1 MEQQSIIDF
10 NELQN
15 QLAETFNP
23 NSAKTQAKEMI
34 ANMLLFMAVPF
45 FANRLKDKIPA
56 DIFDRLQKAIA
67 DPETAGKELMD
78 LTKSLFQEKVLQP
91 LKTQLLDRARQYVP
105 ELRDIDIE
113 KLSLEDVQNLVE
125 KGILSRMKARLPS
138 ELADKLPES
147 FNLEDITTALKGVS
161 KETALKFAKDNL
173 PAEAYQQ
180 LENNASL
187 IENPASIA
195 EYVKTK
201 LGQAQTDIKN
211 TISDMKTQA
220 VSKLED
226 VKSTLKTEIENK
238 VQPLRDNIEKLKSAR
253 NDLKVKYNESRA
265 ALRDKYNEIKAR
277 TEEFKQ
283 NTPDY
288 SADDLKPFQD
298 QAKAVLDEGTQ
309 AFEKFNADDAD
320 LGQQITDGLQ
330 SVQDFTNNLVNRAN
344 ELSSTT
350 LGRVSQIRQD
360 LTNKISQI
368 KEQASSGIDDLQNTG
383 ASLVEQ
389 VKPEI
394 AIAQKRA
401 TSFLNPAEQLNEPDF
416 FGKLMNKA
424 KAFKPS
430 RVKIS
435 TQDEIL
441 NTDPEAE
448 EPFQLSLEPVFRAQ
462 QQAQQIRASMLA
474 RAQEV
479 LPTIPKPAPPPEPTP
494 TEPATAQVEETK
506 PISELATT
514 AAEPEGEDIATKA
527 LSTLTEATAPL
538 EAIPGIDI
546 LSTLIDVGG
555 LIGSIFGAKSLLKEH
570 QTTPLEVGSSF
581 EPNF

>member
-45 FANRLKDKIPA
+45 FANRLKEKIPA

-67 DPETAGKELMD
+67 DPETAGKELVS
-78 LTKSLFQEKVLQP
+78 LTKSLFQEKVLAP
-91 LKTQLLDRARQYVP
+91 LKTQLLDRVKQYVP

-113 KLSLEDVQNLVE
+113 KLSMEDVQNLVE
-125 KGILSRMKARLPS
+125 KGILSRMRARLPA

-147 FNLEDITTALKGVS
+147 FNLEDITSALKGVS

-180 LENNASL
+180 LESNASL

-220 VSKLED
+220 ISKLED
-226 VKSTLKTEIENK
+226 VKSTLKAEIENK
-238 VQPLRDNIEKLKSAR
+238 VQPIRDNIEKLKSAR
-253 NDLKVKYNESRA
+253 NELKVKYNESRN
-265 ALRDKYNEIKAR
+265 ALREKYNDIKAR

-330 SVQDFTNNLVNRAN
+330 SVQDFTNNLINRAN
-344 ELSSTT
+344 ELSTTT

-360 LTNKISQI
+360 LTNKVSQI
-368 KEQASSGIDDLQNTG
+368 KEQASAGIDDLQNTG
-383 ASLVEQ
+383 ASIMEQ

-394 AIAQKRA
+394 TMVQKRA
-401 TSFLNPAEQLNEPDF
+401 TSFLNQAEQLNEPDF
-416 FGKLMNKA
+416 FGKIMNKA

-435 TQDEIL
+435 AQDEIL

-448 EPFQLSLEPVFRAQ
+448 SPFQLSLEPVFQAQ
-462 QQAQQIRASMLA
+462 AQAQQIRASMLA

-479 LPTIPKPAPPPEPTP
+479 LPTIPKPAPAPEPTP
-494 TEPATAQVEETK
+494 APEPIEEPKPVIPEIAGTEA
-506 PISELATT
+506 
-514 AAEPEGEDIATKA
+514 EGEDIATKA

-538 EAIPGIDI
+538 EAIPGVDI
-546 LSTLIDVGG
+546 LSTLVDIGG
-555 LIGSIFGAKSLLKEH
+555 LIGSIFGAKSLMKEH
-570 QTTPLEVGSSF
+570 QSTPLEVGSSY

>member
-45 FANRLKDKIPA
+45 FANRLKEKIPA

-67 DPETAGKELMD
+67 DPETAGTELMS

-91 LKTQLLDRARQYVP
+91 LKTQLLDRAKQYVP

-113 KLSLEDVQNLVE
+113 NLSMEQVQNLVE
-125 KGILSRMKARLPS
+125 KGILSRMKARLPA

-147 FNLEDITTALKGVS
+147 FNLENITTALKSVS

-180 LENNASL
+180 LENNTSL

-195 EYVKTK
+195 EYIKTK

-226 VKSTLKTEIENK
+226 VKSQLKAEIENK
-238 VQPLRDNIEKLKSAR
+238 VQPIRDNIEKLKSAR
-253 NDLKVKYNESRA
+253 NDLKVKYNESRS
-265 ALRDKYNEIKAR
+265 ALREKYNDIKAR

-288 SADDLKPFQD
+288 SPEDLKPFQD
-298 QAKAVLDEGTQ
+298 QAKSVLDEGTR

-320 LGQQITDGLQ
+320 LGQQITDGMQ
-330 SVQDFTNNLVNRAN
+330 SVQNFTNNLISRAN
-344 ELSSTT
+344 DLSSTT
-350 LGRVSQIRQD
+350 LGRVNQIKQD
-360 LTNKISQI
+360 LASKVSQI
-368 KEQASSGIDDLQNTG
+368 KEQTSTGIDDLQNTG
-383 ASLVEQ
+383 ASLIEQ
-389 VKPEI
+389 AKPEI
-394 AIAQKRA
+394 AMVQKRA
-401 TSFLNPAEQLNEPDF
+401 TSFLNQAEQLQEPDF

-441 NTDPEAE
+441 NADPEAE
-448 EPFQLSLEPVFRAQ
+448 TPFKLNLEPIFQAQ
-462 QQAQQIRASMLA
+462 SQAQQIRASMLA
-474 RAQEV
+474 KAQEV
-479 LPTIPKPAPPPEPTP
+479 LPTFPKPAPAPESAP
-494 TEPATAQVEETK
+494 TEPATAPVEEPK
-506 PISELATT
+506 PILPVEEATSP
-514 AAEPEGEDIATKA
+514 AEG
-527 LSTLTEATAPL
+527 LSTLMEATASL
-538 EAIPGIDI
+538 EAIPGVDI
-546 LSTLIDVGG
+546 LSTLVDIGG
-555 LIGSIFGAKSLLKEH
+555 LIGSIFGAKSLMKEH
-570 QTTPLEVGSSF
+570 QSTPLEVGSSY